1 MTRGRSR
8 RRGHGLSGSE
18 ASRQG
23 RRPRARSRL
32 PGICRRD
39 VRGLGGGAGFG
50 VATDAIW
57 CSTLALHLPTRISVA
72 PRTGEVFGR
81 EGQPIGAV
89 YADGYVRFRR
99 SKNIPKG
106 VQYGHRAV
114 WEAVYGPI
122 PVGYQIDHK
131 NGQKADN
138 RISNLQLVTALQH
151 ARIGWAR
158 GQSAMGT
165 RKKNALLTE
174 EVVVAIRASSR
185 SNGDWAAELG
195 VHKDTVRDARRGRSW
210 RHVRPCP
217 RLRTR
222 CRPRS
227 ER

>member
-8 RRGHGLSGSE
+8 GGGHGLSGGK

-23 RRPRARSRL
+23 RRPRARARL
-32 PGICRRD
+32 SGSCRRD
-39 VRGLGGGAGFG
+39 LRGLGGGAGFG
-50 VATDAIW
+50 LSAGAIW

-72 PRTGEVFGR
+72 PRTGEIFGR
-81 EGQPIGAV
+81 EGQPIGAI

-99 SKNIPKG
+99 SSSIPKG

-122 PVGYQIDHK
+122 PAGYQIDHK
-131 NGQKADN
+131 NGKKADN

-174 EVVVAIRASSR
+174 EVVVAIRTSNR
-185 SNGDWAAELG
+185 SNSDWAAELG
-195 VHKDTVRDARRGRSW
+195 VHKDTVRDARRGKSW

-217 RLRTR
+217 RLRTSL
-222 CRPRS
+222 RPRS
-227 ER
+227 GR